1 MAKNQVA
8 QKQDHPYLEL
18 KLFLKLQA
26 IFMAGVGHPQVGPPP
41 LGPKPYAPK
50 AIRPYQVGLPPAWN
64 PTFLRTQRPT
74 ALWSLPL
81 WSKQYS
87 WQVLG
92 AIKEDHPQL
101 GPQYMSRK
109 QVRPHQAGSPPAGNP
124 TCLKQQ
130 TPTFLCPL
138 PTPSLLGE
146 VKTSSSQ
153 RCWNRKYPGFQK

>member
-1 MAKNQVA
+1 MARNQVA

-50 AIRPYQVGLPPAWN
+50 AIRPYQVGVTSRLKPNLLENAEAHSRVVTPPVV
-64 PTFLRTQRPT
+64 Q
-74 ALWSLPL
+74 
-81 WSKQYS
+81 
-87 WQVLG
+87 
-92 AIKEDHPQL
+92 AILMASVGRHQGGSPPL

-153 RCWNRKYPGFQK
+153 RC